1 MLLLRAL
8 VQRVSRASVTVQGEA
23 VGEIGAGFVVLV
35 GVSRDDVE
43 ADADYIVNKVAHLRV
58 FADEQGK
65 FNRSVM
71 DVGAELLLISQ
82 FTLHADTRKGRR
94 PSFVDAAPPTLAEPL
109 FDRTVAKFRESGLHV
124 ATGIF
129 QAHMMVSLTNDG
141 PVTIMIDSAD
151 RERPRRG

>member
-1 MLLLRAL
+1 M
-8 VQRVSRASVTVQGEA
+8 QRVSRASVTVQGEA

-43 ADADYIVNKVAHLRV
+43 ADADYIVNNVAHLRV

-65 FNRSVM
+65 FNRSAM
-71 DVGAELLLISQ
+71 DVGGELLLISQ

>member
-1 MLLLRAL
+1 M
-8 VQRVSRASVTVQGEA
+8 TVQGEA

-65 FNRSVM
+65 FNRSAM

>member
-1 MLLLRAL
+1 MRAL
-8 VQRVSRASVTVQGEA
+8 VQRVSRASVAVQGEA

-65 FNRSVM
+65 FNRSAM

>member
-1 MLLLRAL
+1 M
-8 VQRVSRASVTVQGEA
+8 QRVSRASVAVQGET

-35 GVSRDDVE
+35 GVSRDDDE

-65 FNRSVM
+65 FNRSAM

-109 FDRTVAKFRESGLHV
+109 FDRTVAKFRESGLRV
-124 ATGIF
+124 ATGVF
-129 QAHMMVSLTNDG
+129 QAHMMVSLINDG
-141 PVTIMIDSAD
+141 PVTIMIESAD

>member
-1 MLLLRAL
+1 M
-8 VQRVSRASVTVQGEA
+8 QRVSRASVTVQGEA

-65 FNRSVM
+65 FNRSAM

-151 RERPRRG
+151 RERPRRR

>member
-1 MLLLRAL
+1 MRAL
-8 VQRVSRASVTVQGEA
+8 VQRVSCASVTVQGEA

-65 FNRSVM
+65 FNRSAM

>member
-1 MLLLRAL
+1 M
-8 VQRVSRASVTVQGEA
+8 QRVSRASVTVQGES

-65 FNRSVM
+65 FNRSAM

-129 QAHMMVSLTNDG
+129 QVHMMVSLTNDG

>member
-1 MLLLRAL
+1 MRAL
-8 VQRVSRASVTVQGEA
+8 VQRVSRASVTVQGES

-65 FNRSVM
+65 FNRSAM

-124 ATGIF
+124 AKGIF

>member
-1 MLLLRAL
+1 MRAL
-8 VQRVSRASVTVQGEA
+8 VQRVSRALVTVQGEA

-65 FNRSVM
+65 FNRSAM

>member
-1 MLLLRAL
+1 M
-8 VQRVSRASVTVQGEA
+8 TVQGET

-35 GVSRDDVE
+35 GVSRDDTE

-65 FNRSVM
+65 FNLSAM

-124 ATGIF
+124 ATGVF
-129 QAHMMVSLTNDG
+129 QAHMMVSLINNG

>member
-1 MLLLRAL
+1 MRAL
-8 VQRVSRASVTVQGEA
+8 VQRVSKASVTVQGET
-23 VGEIGAGFVVLV
+23 VGEIGTGFVVLV
-35 GVSRDDVE
+35 GVSRDDDE

-65 FNRSVM
+65 FNRSAM

-109 FDRTVAKFRESGLHV
+109 FDRTVAKFRESGLRV
-124 ATGIF
+124 ATGVF
-129 QAHMMVSLTNDG
+129 QAHMMVSLINDG

>member
-1 MLLLRAL
+1 M
-8 VQRVSRASVTVQGEA
+8 QRVSRASVTVQGEA

-65 FNRSVM
+65 FNRSAM

-94 PSFVDAAPPTLAEPL
+94 PSFVDAASPTLAEPL

-151 RERPRRG
+151 RERPRRR

>member
-1 MLLLRAL
+1 MRAL
-8 VQRVSRASVTVQGEA
+8 VQRVSRASVAVQGET

-35 GVSRDDVE
+35 GVSRDDDE

-65 FNRSVM
+65 FNRSAM

-109 FDRTVAKFRESGLHV
+109 FDRTVAKFRESGLRV
-124 ATGIF
+124 ATGVF
-129 QAHMMVSLTNDG
+129 QAHMMVSLINDG
-141 PVTIMIDSAD
+141 PVTIMIESAD

>member
-1 MLLLRAL
+1 M
-8 VQRVSRASVTVQGEA
+8 QRVSRASVTVQGET

-35 GVSRDDVE
+35 GVSRDDAE
-43 ADADYIVNKVAHLRV
+43 ADAQYIVNKVAHLRV

-65 FNRSVM
+65 FNRSAM

-109 FDRTVAKFRESGLHV
+109 FDRTVAKFRESGLRV
-124 ATGIF
+124 ATGVF
-129 QAHMMVSLTNDG
+129 QAHMMVSLINDG

>member
-1 MLLLRAL
+1 M
-8 VQRVSRASVTVQGEA
+8 QRVSRASVTVQGEA
-23 VGEIGAGFVVLV
+23 VGEIDAGFVVLV

-65 FNRSVM
+65 FNRSAM

-151 RERPRRG
+151 RDRPRRG

>member
-1 MLLLRAL
+1 MRAL

-65 FNRSVM
+65 FNRSAM

-124 ATGIF
+124 ATGMF

-151 RERPRRG
+151 RDRPRRG